1 MIDHGKQADPGSS
14 STPNTAT
21 GSPQSNNGTAHSPNS
36 DHLKQQGRDAVH
48 DVSEAAQHQAENFY
62 NQQRDTA
69 AEQTQKFTSVFY
81 KMADEFDNQQQ
92 PYFSQQVRKLA
103 DTADRFSNKLRDKDL
118 KSICQEAQSYSRREP
133 ALFFGGA
140 IAAGF
145 LLTRFLRSSGQHSHS
160 SSDHSHPSSGYSN
173 QPSGAY
179 SGHSSPTPDNPSAGI
194 MHGSSAG
201 VAHDPTQQSSSLQ
214 DSSRGPTINPGASS
228 GTSPSTSSST
238 SPGTSQGL
246 ANDPLGGSGSVNKPS
261 GPGGSI

>member
-21 GSPQSNNGTAHSPNS
+21 GSPQSNSGTAHSPNT
-36 DHLKQQGRDAVH
+36 DHLKQQGRDAAH
-48 DVSEAAQHQAENFY
+48 DVSEAAQHQAESFY

-145 LLTRFLRSSGQHSHS
+145 LLTRFLRSSSQHSHS
-160 SSDHSHPSSGYSN
+160 SNNHSH

-179 SGHSSPTPDNPSAGI
+179 SSHSSPTPDNPSAGI

-201 VAHDPTQQSSSLQ
+201 AAHDPTQQSSSLQ
-214 DSSRGPTINPGASS
+214 GSSREPVDTSGA
-228 GTSPSTSSST
+228 SPSTA
-238 SPGTSQGL
+238 PGL
-246 ANDPLGGSGSVNKPS
+246 ANDPLGGAGSVNKPG
-261 GPGGSI
+261 GPGRI